1 MFLQTCV
8 NGDVYALCCTGAV
21 SRSVEVKTGYLQSL
35 QEAEVLKGSPLH
47 DADLIVLQMTVAA
60 DRERKTHRSML
71 LNIITKKK
79 KTNNLGAKSAETVEG
94 NSRDQTAGEINERL
108 KCLRSRNSLSPPDR
122 NDSFKHG
129 DKR

>member
-1 MFLQTCV
+1 M
-8 NGDVYALCCTGAV
+8 GVYFISIMLHGGSFMQRC
-21 SRSVEVKTGYLQSL
+21 EVRTGYLQSL

-71 LNIITKKK
+71 LNIITIK
-79 KTNNLGAKSAETVEG
+79 KTNNLGAKSAETFQR

-108 KCLRSRNSLSPPDR
+108 KCLTAAEVEKFAFSPR
-122 NDSFKHG
+122 Q
-129 DKR
+129 KRQF